1 MAEPLADDSPKP
13 KWTWRRFLERYKK
26 RELDS
31 NDTDGLFKRVGMPI
45 LGGSILCAILIDA
58 ECEAGD
64 WAATFL
70 LQWFAPAVVALILM
84 ISNRVANWRR
94 HLGYKIFFTVV
105 SVFLGSFF
113 TWGLLGY
120 VILANALTGEAER
133 VYVAGP
139 VIEKKGGSGARF
151 TGHNYYLTIRYE
163 GRPVCLTVSKADY
176 DSHPVGWTY
185 GREMQRGGYGYF
197 YEWYF
202 GSSWR

>member
-1 MAEPLADDSPKP
+1 M
-13 KWTWRRFLERYKK
+13 
-26 RELDS
+26 
-31 NDTDGLFKRVGMPI
+31 
-45 LGGSILCAILIDA
+45 GGI
-58 ECEAGD
+58 
-64 WAATFL
+64 AAFCMGG
-70 LQWFAPAVVALILM
+70 FP
-84 ISNRVANWRR
+84 
-94 HLGYKIFFTVV
+94 
-105 SVFLGSFF
+105 
-113 TWGLLGY
+113 
-120 VILANALTGEAER
+120 ILANALTGEAER

-185 GREMQRGGYGYF
+185 GREMRRGGYGYF